1 MSKALDTVRRAEL
14 FKILKEILKEDEIHM
29 MKILEE
35 NEEVDKNQ
43 NNKGQKEKKIGE
55 VVEKV
60 ALWRKF
66 YTGFYD

>member
-1 MSKALDTVRRAEL
+1 MQLTI
-14 FKILKEILKEDEIHM
+14 KIRGKRKLIVDSL
-29 MKILEE
+29 LEE
-35 NEEVDKNQ
+35 QRLKYDEDDI
-43 NNKGQKEKKIGE
+43 NNKNKEKKIGE

>member
-1 MSKALDTVRRAEL
+1 MMQITIKVRGKRKLIVDSLIEEQR
-14 FKILKEILKEDEIHM
+14 LKYEEDE
-29 MKILEE
+29 
-35 NEEVDKNQ
+35 V
-43 NNKGQKEKKIGE
+43 NNKNKEKKIGE

>member
-1 MSKALDTVRRAEL
+1 MNSK
-14 FKILKEILKEDEIHM
+14 
-29 MKILEE
+29 
-35 NEEVDKNQ
+35 N
-43 NNKGQKEKKIGE
+43 KEKKIGE

>member
-1 MSKALDTVRRAEL
+1 MESLIEEQRIKYD
-14 FKILKEILKEDEIHM
+14 ED
-29 MKILEE
+29 
-35 NEEVDKNQ
+35 DA
-43 NNKGQKEKKIGE
+43 NNKNKEKKIGE

>member
-1 MSKALDTVRRAEL
+1 MLSVIAQQVLTIQSAIRERKKIAVDEL
-14 FKILKEILKEDEIHM
+14 IEEQKEKYEEVEDE
-29 MKILEE
+29 KAT
-35 NEEVDKNQ
+35 
-43 NNKGQKEKKIGE
+43 KGQKEKKISE